1 MIGPILYR
9 RQFCFLLASTWR
21 HYSDASSFL
30 CFFTQKFVG
39 GLIPQSPPPPRAGTD
54 TDTFSPCSRFKY
66 GDPGSGYRSPG
77 SPIPD
82 KHQGAPGVNIWRQ
95 GSTDGA
101 RGQQMAPGVMATTWS
116 LLHVYTVHRKGN
128 YQCRDLGLIGSFL
141 GGILGIDSP
150 GGNL

>member
-39 GLIPQSPPPPRAGTD
+39 GLIPQSPPPPPPPARARIRTRLVRVHGLNTA
-54 TDTFSPCSRFKY
+54 TPAAVIGLRV
-66 GDPGSGYRSPG
+66 PQ
-77 SPIPD
+77 SPINTR
-82 KHQGAPGVNIWRQ
+82 GRQ

-101 RGQQMAPGVMATTWS
+101 RGQQMAPGVMATPWS
-116 LLHVYTVHRKGN
+116 LLHVYTIHRKGN

-141 GGILGIDSP
+141 GVS
-150 GGNL
+150 